1 MPFYISNV
9 NFCNSFF
16 KNPKVFQKN
25 AVKHDTKGKNEKR
38 SKEMTDGIGRIFG
51 GNSYGVGGYVP
62 QRKEEAPQNA
72 QPQAPAVNYE
82 ETQVD
87 PSKVMEFMANNNFFV
102 APVETANVGDVDA
115 ATKERIAGYM
125 ENFETIYGIIV
136 EEFGEELAPFVMDI
150 VMDNLMGMA
159 A

>member
-1 MPFYISNV
+1 
-9 NFCNSFF
+9 
-16 KNPKVFQKN
+16 
-25 AVKHDTKGKNEKR
+25 
-38 SKEMTDGIGRIFG
+38 MTDGIGRIFG

-62 QRKEEAPQNA
+62 HKKNDAAQNQEA
-72 QPQAPAVNYE
+72 QAPVVNHE

-102 APVETANVGDVDA
+102 APAETTKVGEVDA
-115 ATKERIAGYM
+115 ATQERISGYM
-125 ENFETIYGIIV
+125 ENFETIYGVIV
-136 EEFGEELAPFVMDI
+136 EEFGEELAPFVMDV